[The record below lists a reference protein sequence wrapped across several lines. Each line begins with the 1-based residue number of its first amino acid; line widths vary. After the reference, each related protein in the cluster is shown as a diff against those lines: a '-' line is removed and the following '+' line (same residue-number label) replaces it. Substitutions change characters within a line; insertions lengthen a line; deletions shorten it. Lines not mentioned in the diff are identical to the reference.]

1 MIKPPT
7 EATLAKYGL
16 TAEEWIAMAESRDF
30 KCWICGQVPKT
41 GRLVVDHE
49 HCKGFR
55 KMPPEERK
63 KRVRGLLCWWDNAQT
78 VGRGASP
85 QRLRRGAD
93 YLEEYARRREA
104 DEAP

>member
-1 MIKPPT
+1 
-7 EATLAKYGL
+7 
-16 TAEEWIAMAESRDF
+16 MAEAQRWA
-30 KCWICGQVPKT
+30 CAICGKNPKT
-41 GRLVVDHE
+41 GRLVIDHE
-49 HCKGFR
+49 HRKGF
-55 KMPPEERK
+55 KSMPPEERK
-63 KRVRGLLCWWDNAQT
+63 KCVRGLLCWWDNAQT